1 MDKDKE
7 SVVNLDSDKSLNL
20 DSVVNLDKENELIQM
35 IMRQTDY
42 TEDIAREKLIEYNY
56 NSLLVIKK
64 YMGLDDKPKETIKS
78 VNQEI
83 YKQLRYKLHN
93 PNANNVENK

>member
-1 MDKDKE
+1 MEKIDKDKE
-7 SVVNLDSDKSLNL
+7 TKLV
-20 DSVVNLDKENELIQM
+20 QM

-42 TEDIAREKLIEYNY
+42 TEIVAREKLIENNY

-83 YKQLRYKLHN
+83 YKQLRHKLHN
-93 PNANNVENK
+93 PNASNIEN

>member
-1 MDKDKE
+1 MEK
-7 SVVNLDSDKSLNL
+7 VNR
-20 DSVVNLDKENELIQM
+20 ENELVQM

-42 TEDIAREKLIEYNY
+42 TEDIAREKLIENKYDTI
-56 NSLLVIKK
+56 LVIKK
-64 YMGLDDKPKETIKS
+64 YMGLNDTKPEVIKS

-93 PNANNVENK
+93 PNK

>member
-1 MDKDKE
+1 MDKD
-7 SVVNLDSDKSLNL
+7 L
-20 DSVVNLDKENELIQM
+20 VVNLDKENELIQM

-42 TEDIAREKLIEYNY
+42 TEDVSREKLIENNY

-64 YMGLDDKPKETIKS
+64 YMGLDNKPKETIKS

-93 PNANNVENK
+93 PNANNVEN

>member
-1 MDKDKE
+1 MDK
-7 SVVNLDSDKSLNL
+7 DSDKSL
-20 DSVVNLDKENELIQM
+20 DKDMVLDKENELIQM

-42 TEDIAREKLIEYNY
+42 TEVTAREKLIEYNY

-64 YMGLDDKPKETIKS
+64 YMGLDDKPKEIIKS

>member
-7 SVVNLDSDKSLNL
+7 
-20 DSVVNLDKENELIQM
+20 KEKELIQI

-42 TEDIAREKLIEYNY
+42 TEEVAREKLVENNFDTII
-56 NSLLVIKK
+56 VIKK
-64 YMGLDDKPKETIKS
+64 YMGLNDKKPETIKS

-83 YKQLRYKLHN
+83 YKQLRYKL
-93 PNANNVENK
+93 NNN

>member
-20 DSVVNLDKENELIQM
+20 DSNKENELIQM

>member
-1 MDKDKE
+1 MEKNLDK
-7 SVVNLDSDKSLNL
+7 DSDKSL
-20 DSVVNLDKENELIQM
+20 DKDKNLDKENELIQM

-42 TEDIAREKLIEYNY
+42 TEDVAREKLIEYNY

>member
-1 MDKDKE
+1 MEKMDKD
-7 SVVNLDSDKSLNL
+7 SDKDKNL
-20 DSVVNLDKENELIQM
+20 VLDKENELVQM

-42 TEDIAREKLIEYNY
+42 TEVTAREKLIEYNY

-93 PNANNVENK
+93 PNANNVENR

>member
-1 MDKDKE
+1 MEKMDKDK
-7 SVVNLDSDKSLNL
+7 DKSLDK
-20 DSVVNLDKENELIQM
+20 DSVLDKENELIQM

-42 TEDIAREKLIEYNY
+42 TEVTAREKLIEYNY

-64 YMGLDDKPKETIKS
+64 YMGLDDKPKEIIKS

>member
-1 MDKDKE
+1 MDKSLDSVKTLDKT
-7 SVVNLDSDKSLNL
+7 LDSDK
-20 DSVVNLDKENELIQM
+20 VNELIQM
-35 IMRQTDY
+35 IIRQTDY
-42 TEDIAREKLIEYNY
+42 TEVVAREKLIENNY

-64 YMGLDDKPKETIKS
+64 YMGLDDKPKENIKS

-93 PNANNVENK
+93 PNASNI

>member
-1 MDKDKE
+1 MEKMDKDKE
-7 SVVNLDSDKSLNL
+7 
-20 DSVVNLDKENELIQM
+20 NEFVQM

-42 TEDIAREKLIEYNY
+42 TEVVAREKLIENNY
-56 NSLLVIKK
+56 NSILVIKK

-83 YKQLRYKLHN
+83 YKQLRHKLHN
-93 PNANNVENK
+93 PNASNIEN

>member
-1 MDKDKE
+1 MDKD
-7 SVVNLDSDKSLNL
+7 SDKDKNL
-20 DSVVNLDKENELIQM
+20 VLDKENELVQM

-42 TEDIAREKLIEYNY
+42 TEVTAREKLIEYNY

-93 PNANNVENK
+93 PNANNVENR

>member
-7 SVVNLDSDKSLNL
+7 TEFVK
-20 DSVVNLDKENELIQM
+20 M

-42 TEDIAREKLIEYNY
+42 TEIIAREKLIENNY
-56 NSLLVIKK
+56 DSLLVIKK

>member
-1 MDKDKE
+1 MEKMDKDSDKDLE
-7 SVVNLDSDKSLNL
+7 PVVNLDS
-20 DSVVNLDKENELIQM
+20 DKENELIQM

-42 TEDIAREKLIEYNY
+42 TEDVAREKLIEYNY

-64 YMGLDDKPKETIKS
+64 YMGLDDKPKEIIKS

>member
-1 MDKDKE
+1 MEKINK
-7 SVVNLDSDKSLNL
+7 
-20 DSVVNLDKENELIQM
+20 DKENEFVQM

-42 TEDIAREKLIEYNY
+42 TEVTAREKLIENNY

-64 YMGLDDKPKETIKS
+64 YMGLDDKPKEIIKS

-93 PNANNVENK
+93 PNASNIEN

>member
-1 MDKDKE
+1 MDKD
-7 SVVNLDSDKSLNL
+7 L
-20 DSVVNLDKENELIQM
+20 VVNLDKENELIQM

-42 TEDIAREKLIEYNY
+42 TEDVSREKLIENNY

-64 YMGLDDKPKETIKS
+64 YMGLDNKPKEIIKS

-93 PNANNVENK
+93 PNANNVEN